1 MTESLTDQLA
11 LLRRHLDRATAAV
24 ATSGSPVAR
33 AVLAEFARKLDKLA
47 AAMPTATA
55 TPQLSRELIVELEQA
70 GDSAKVAAD
79 ADTAMSADARKLVE
93 IAHNAIC
100 VLKAENPAG

>member
-11 LLRRHLDRATAAV
+11 LIHRHLDRATAAV

-33 AVLAEFARKLDKLA
+33 AVLGEFARKLDKAA
-47 AAMPTATA
+47 AAMPGASA
-55 TPQLSRELIVELEQA
+55 EAKRELIVEVEQA

-79 ADTAMSADARKLVE
+79 ADTTMSADARKLVE

-100 VLKAENPAG
+100 VLKAQNPATAG

>member
-1 MTESLTDQLA
+1 MKESLTDQLA
-11 LLRRHLDRATAAV
+11 LLRRHLERATAAA

-47 AAMPTATA
+47 AAVPTAS
-55 TPQLSRELIVELEQA
+55 PQLSRELIVELEQA

-79 ADTAMSADARKLVE
+79 ADTEMNADARKLVE

>member
-11 LLRRHLDRATAAV
+11 LIRRHLDRATAAV

-33 AVLAEFARKLDKLA
+33 AVLGELVRKLDKA
-47 AAMPTATA
+47 AAVLPGADAPTT
-55 TPQLSRELIVELEQA
+55 RELIVEVEQA
-70 GDSAKVAAD
+70 ADSAKVAAE